1 MHITAIVVHPAS
13 CFSLFSLEK
22 NLFSSEKFAQC
33 LTTVLMALNDK

>member
-13 CFSLFSLEK
+13 CFSFSLEK